1 MDFLHLYSYEKSR
14 IPDNKILL
22 GSVLLSALYFSIL
35 TFSGFSTFSCAALF
49 GLPFLLIFIFNTD
62 IIIIV
67 SVLLLF
73 VFVNVTYYQVVVL
86 SAIPVGLSFIVTHKG
101 KIANDVKSPIM
112 IPLIFFLLTMVPSI
126 LNITDYHQWI
136 LTIFNLV
143 FMIIML
149 CIVGSY
155 ITKYSQIKLYLIAF
169 IIASV
174 CNGLMVIYNGHST
187 VRRVFGY
194 TGVVYV
200 DYACIAIVICLI
212 IILFYR
218 SIRTIP
224 LMIAIVILFISF
236 LLTQTRNPLISLGAS
251 FTFLIIFLF
260 KNNVA
265 FSISRKK
272 LLLTCMLGM
281 ALTIILL
288 AIMNVVTPQA
298 FGRINELLGSKSGHI
313 ANTAD
318 ISQNSL
324 FSRLL
329 IWHTSIMAFIRHPFI
344 GIGAYAFPFESYNY
358 ATIPNSLY
366 IFVQGMSPHVTYLA
380 VLTETGIIGF
390 IGFIMFLFATTV
402 MAIKSVKYSVS
413 KQHKYY
419 SLGILTVQIYILVS
433 MMLSDAWRWGQCGM
447 LWSLVMGV
455 SVANYK
461 IIMREKIHFEN

>member
-1 MDFLHLYSYEKSR
+1 M
-14 IPDNKILL
+14 
-22 GSVLLSALYFSIL
+22 
-35 TFSGFSTFSCAALF
+35 
-49 GLPFLLIFIFNTD
+49 
-62 IIIIV
+62 
-67 SVLLLF
+67 F
-73 VFVNVTYYQVVVL
+73 VYVTYYQVVVL
-86 SAIPVGLSFIVTHKG
+86 SAIPVGLSFIITYKG
-101 KIANDVKSPIM
+101 KIANDVKSPIT

-126 LNITDYHQWI
+126 LNITDYHQWTH
-136 LTIFNLV
+136 TIFNLV
-143 FMIIML
+143 FMVIML

-174 CNGLMVIYNGHST
+174 CNGLKIIYNGHST

-200 DYACIAIVICLI
+200 DFACIAIAICLI

-218 SIRTIP
+218 SMRTIP

-251 FTFLIIFLF
+251 FAFLIIFLF
-260 KNNVA
+260 KNNVM

-281 ALTIILL
+281 ALTAILF

-298 FGRINELLGSKSGHI
+298 FGRINEIFGSKSSHI
-313 ANTAD
+313 ANTVD
-318 ISQNSL
+318 ISQNTF

-329 IWHTSIMAFIRHPFI
+329 IWHTSIMAFTRHPFI
-344 GIGAYAFPFESYNY
+344 GIGAYAFPFESHNY

-366 IFVQGMSPHVTYLA
+366 RLFVQVASPHVAYLA
-380 VLTETGIIGF
+380 ALTETGIIGF
-390 IGFIMFLFATTV
+390 IGFIVFLFTTTV

-413 KQHKYY
+413 KQQKYY

-433 MMLSDAWRWGQCGM
+433 MMLTDAWRWGQCGM

-461 IIMREKIHFEN
+461 IITREKIHFEN